1 MDHRRDFRLHQ
12 QQRFFLHLLVPRI
25 SQTIERTLNMKNMN
39 TMTLLA
45 AGTCAMIAASAAN
58 AAMVA
63 RWDFQTTTNGGTAI
77 LVSPATPKVF
87 VANFGSG
94 SLYLDGNNGSSNF
107 FVPATGSTNTEIN
120 GLAGTPLNAT
130 GSMST
135 VATSPSALAVLGG
148 ATSGATSAANGK
160 SMVFKFSMTNLQN
173 LAISFAAQR
182 TSTGFTGIAIDA
194 STNGTSWS
202 AWTTLASSYDAGAP
216 VLYSGAIK
224 ESFVQSGVISLSTT
238 SLLDNATTAYVRFT
252 FTGAT
257 SASGNNRFDN
267 FQFNAGAI
275 PAPGAIALL
284 GVAGLVG
291 ARRRR

>member
-1 MDHRRDFRLHQ
+1 
-12 QQRFFLHLLVPRI
+12 
-25 SQTIERTLNMKNMN
+25 MKNMN

-45 AGTCAMIAASAAN
+45 AGTCAMISAGAAN

-63 RWDFQTTTNGGTAI
+63 QWDFQTTTNLGTA
-77 LVSPATPKVF
+77 VAAAPATPKVF
-87 VANFGSG
+87 VANFGTG
-94 SLYLDGNNGSSNF
+94 SLYLDGSNGSSTF
-107 FVPATGSTNTEIN
+107 FEPTSGSTNTEIN
-120 GLAGTPLNAT
+120 GFSGTALNAT
-130 GSMST
+130 DSMST
-135 VATSPSALAVLGG
+135 TTTGMAALAVLGG
-148 ATSGATSAANGK
+148 AVSGSPATYAANGK

-182 TSTGFTGIAIDA
+182 TATGFTGIAIDA

-202 AWTTLASSYDAGAP
+202 AWTTLASSNAGSSP
-216 VLYSGAIK
+216 NVVYSGAIK
-224 ESFVQSGVISLSTT
+224 DSFANSGVISLSTT

-257 SASGNNRFDN
+257 SATGNNRFDN
-267 FQFNAGAI
+267 FQFNADAV
-275 PAPGAIALL
+275 PAPGALALL